1 METDQQDLRIEE
13 LSDKARVDGPTALM
27 QSVSSLGRRR
37 RVPDGRS
44 ADPWPG
50 LILGLACIAS
60 AAILAML
67 ATVLWLGFRVGDVGD
82 PTAHYALG
90 NYVVMFGDPQ
100 TWTVL
105 ADTLKFAATTL
116 VVSLVF
122 GVPLAWVVERT
133 DLPAKTAVFTA
144 MTVGLLLPGFASAM
158 GWLFL
163 MHPRIGLVN
172 LWIERTFGH
181 AGPLFNIA
189 TDWGMGWVQ
198 GLNLA
203 PVAFIMTAAMFRA
216 MDPALEEAAHMA
228 GAGFGRTLR
237 VITLGLA
244 WPGIL
249 AAAIYVFTIAFAAF
263 DVPAIIGWGSRLFTF
278 STYVVLQ
285 LDSTRGLPQYGLA
298 SALSS
303 VLIAL
308 GAGLCWWYSLI
319 QRRQHRYQVVTG
331 KAYRPRIL
339 ALGRWSAA
347 VWAAITL
354 YIVLSQMIPLV
365 LVTWASLLPYFQM
378 PSAAAFAALS
388 LKQYASLPWALTR
401 DGVVN
406 TAILMA
412 VTPTVTLALSV
423 AFSWVV
429 LRTRLRWRAGFDVI
443 AFLPHAIPNVVFGV
457 SALLIALFV
466 LKGALG
472 LFGSLWVLLLVF
484 VVARVSYGT
493 RMTNGGLIQIH
504 RELEEAATMS
514 GAGTGAVLARVIVPL
529 LAPTLLYAWLWIAL
543 LVYRELTLAI
553 VLTTRDN
560 ITLPVVV
567 WSLWLNGGLSQAS
580 ALALVMLLLMLPV
593 VAAYWWVVRRRGL
606 VAAP

>member
-1 METDQQDLRIEE
+1 
-13 LSDKARVDGPTALM
+13 
-27 QSVSSLGRRR
+27 
-37 RVPDGRS
+37 
-44 ADPWPG
+44 
-50 LILGLACIAS
+50 
-60 AAILAML
+60 ML

-82 PTAHYALG
+82 PAAHYALG
-90 NYVVMFGDPQ
+90 NYRAMFGDPQ

-105 ADTLKFAATTL
+105 ADTLKFALTTL
-116 VVSLVF
+116 MVSLAF

-133 DLPAKTAVFTA
+133 DLAGKTAVFTA

-163 MHPRIGLVN
+163 MHPRIGLIN
-172 LWIERTFGH
+172 LWLERGFGM
-181 AGPLFNIA
+181 AGPMFNIA

-216 MDPALEEAAHMA
+216 MDPALEEAAQIA

-237 VITLGLA
+237 VVTLGLA

-249 AAAIYVFTIAFAAF
+249 AAAIYIFTIAFAAF
-263 DVPAIIGWGSRLFTF
+263 DVPAIIGWGARLFTF

-308 GAGLCWWYSLI
+308 GAGLCWWYSRI

-331 KAYRPRIL
+331 KAYRPRIV
-339 ALGRWSAA
+339 ALGPWA
-347 VWAAITL
+347 VPAWIAIAL
-354 YIVLSQMIPLV
+354 YIVLSQIVPLL
-365 LVTWASLLPYFQM
+365 LVAWASFLPYFQM
-378 PSAAAFAALS
+378 PSAAAFASLS
-388 LKQYASLPWALTR
+388 LKQYATLPWALAR
-401 DGVVN
+401 DGIAN

-429 LRTRLRWRAGFDVI
+429 LRTRLRFRAGFDVI
-443 AFLPHAIPNVVFGV
+443 AFLPHAVPNIVFGV

-504 RELEEAATMS
+504 RELEEAATVS

-529 LAPTLLYAWLWIAL
+529 LAPTVLYAWLWVAL

-567 WSLWLNGGLSQAS
+567 WSLWINGGLSQAS
-580 ALALVMLLLMLPV
+580 ALALLMLVLMLPAV
-593 VAAYWWVVRRRGL
+593 VLYWWVVRRRGSL
-606 VAAP
+606 APG